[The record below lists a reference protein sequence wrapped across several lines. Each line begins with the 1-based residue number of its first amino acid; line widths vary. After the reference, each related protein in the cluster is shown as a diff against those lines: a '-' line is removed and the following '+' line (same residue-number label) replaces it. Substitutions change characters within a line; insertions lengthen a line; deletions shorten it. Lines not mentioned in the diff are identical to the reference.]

1 MLITFKSKAAADVLM
16 YEQHAKHIL
25 DLLHKDVKRGV
36 ISADELDT
44 ALSVLEPMLI
54 SAKNREANEPAPHH
68 VGGASGSKAADA
80 DDPNSPNYVSF
91 ATRVYPLLAMLREAK
106 KQNVWVA
113 WGI

>member
-36 ISADELDT
+36 ISTDELDT
-44 ALSVLEPMLI
+44 ALGVLEPMLVN
-54 SAKNREANEPAPHH
+54 AKNREANAPASQH
-68 VGGASGSKAADA
+68 VGSGSKPTDA

-106 KQNVWVA
+106 KQNVGVA